1 MFRVHDA
8 SCTLNME
15 RAVSS
20 KMLTFDELPGV
31 THQKT
36 VMSLCFNCLLSS
48 EVLNMYVYSISFCG
62 CDSTSYIGTGGETRI
77 SKIGSS
83 VRSVIW
89 HYITT
94 KSVLCDRRSVVRKPL
109 QTLCMCFS
117 DCLILT
123 CITGKIRE

>member
-1 MFRVHDA
+1 
-8 SCTLNME
+8 ME

-20 KMLTFDELPGV
+20 KMLTFDELPDI
-31 THQKT
+31 TPQKT

-48 EVLNMYVYSISFCG
+48 EVLNMYSISFCG
-62 CDSTSYIGTGGETRI
+62 CDSTSYMGTGGEMGI

-109 QTLCMCFS
+109 QTLCTCFN

-123 CITGKIRE
+123 YIAGKIRE

>member
-1 MFRVHDA
+1 
-8 SCTLNME
+8 ME

-20 KMLTFDELPGV
+20 KMLTSDELPGV
-31 THQKT
+31 TPQKT

-48 EVLNMYVYSISFCG
+48 EVLNMYMYSISFCG
-62 CDSTSYIGTGGETRI
+62 CDSTSYIGSGGEMGI

-109 QTLCMCFS
+109 QTLCMCFN

-123 CITGKIRE
+123 CIAGKIRE